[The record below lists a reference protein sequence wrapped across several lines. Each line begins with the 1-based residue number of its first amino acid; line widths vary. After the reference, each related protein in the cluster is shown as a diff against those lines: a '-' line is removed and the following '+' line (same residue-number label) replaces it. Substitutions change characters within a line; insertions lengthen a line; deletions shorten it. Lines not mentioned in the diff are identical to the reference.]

1 MWKTASVLIAI
12 VSILVTLGI
21 VMLASTSGVRG
32 ETVFKDSTYFVKRQ
46 AVWLALSALVAA
58 AAAGM
63 DYRRWR
69 TLAVPLFLLSV
80 VLLAVV
86 LVPGIGH
93 RIKGSSRWLK
103 CGPMNFQPS
112 ELAKFCVVVALAWW
126 VARVQRHMGEL
137 KRGVVIPLAVLAVV
151 LGLVFFEPDFGT
163 AVLIAAVGFS
173 VLFVGGA
180 RAGYLLVAAAAGLV
194 AFILA
199 VMQDAERAGRVLV
212 FLDPWKYEKGEG
224 WQVVNALYAFVVGGG
239 QGVGLGQGM
248 QKHHYLPEAHTD
260 FIFAIV
266 GEELGLAAS
275 LLVVVLFLGLFLC
288 GLRISFGAPD
298 LFGRILGFGLTFM
311 ITLQAAINIGVVTG
325 CLPPR
330 ASPCRSSVLADPA

>member
-126 VARVQRHMGEL
+126 VARVQRHMGDR
-137 KRGVVIPLAVLAVV
+137 KSVV
-151 LGLVFFEPDFGT
+151 
-163 AVLIAAVGFS
+163 
-173 VLFVGGA
+173 
-180 RAGYLLVAAAAGLV
+180 
-194 AFILA
+194 
-199 VMQDAERAGRVLV
+199 
-212 FLDPWKYEKGEG
+212 
-224 WQVVNALYAFVVGGG
+224 
-239 QGVGLGQGM
+239 
-248 QKHHYLPEAHTD
+248 
-260 FIFAIV
+260 
-266 GEELGLAAS
+266 
-275 LLVVVLFLGLFLC
+275 
-288 GLRISFGAPD
+288 
-298 LFGRILGFGLTFM
+298 
-311 ITLQAAINIGVVTG
+311 
-325 CLPPR
+325 
-330 ASPCRSSVLADPA
+330 